1 MPLATHSVI
10 AGVDELEMN
19 WKLKFSD
26 SAFLIFYNAE
36 TRLYIPRKIVQFTLN
51 K

>member
-26 SAFLIFYNAE
+26 SASVPPKFTSPHFTAKRSNLI
-36 TRLYIPRKIVQFTLN
+36 L
-51 K
+51 